1 MWAILSLEGLQLCV
15 LTSLH
20 HRMPCLLRSSMLIW
34 QLGLLSVLATHAPML
49 RGTARL
55 IRSLVLRWVGMPL
68 LVLVLEVSVL

>member
-1 MWAILSLEGLQLCV
+1 VCADKFALLDTLSVQINMLTWLFSLQ
-15 LTSLH
+15 
-20 HRMPCLLRSSMLIW
+20 
-34 QLGLLSVLATHAPML
+34 SVLAIHAPML